1 MTASKER
8 FVVYV
13 DIPHQMPSSR
23 TETLLDEVR
32 EKWVMEA
39 KLKGDD
45 AWWYFVAVRSGG
57 DGTATRVE
65 RL

>member
-1 MTASKER
+1 MTDLKER

-13 DIPHQMPSSR
+13 DIGHLPGRQAA
-23 TETLLDEVR
+23 DYVQEVR

-45 AWWYFVAVRSGG
+45 AWWYFIGVRSDG
-57 DGTATRVE
+57 DVSATRVH